1 MTNNKLTKCEYK
13 DFLFKHIY
21 ENENKEKY
29 AYLMGV
35 IDKALEKVPKDYS
48 LHNLDE
54 KKRNETISFS
64 KTEFKAKIHDKA
76 RDEEGIEGGKE
87 RKTREANIALVL
99 CQKKN

>member
-13 DFLFKHIY
+13 DFLYKYIF

-76 RDEEGIEGGKE
+76 RDGEGIEESKE

>member
-54 KKRNETISFS
+54 KKRNEAISFS

-76 RDEEGIEGGKE
+76 RDEEGIEEGKE
-87 RKTREANIALVL
+87 RKTREAKIALVL

>member
-13 DFLFKHIY
+13 DFLYKYIF

-29 AYLMGV
+29 ANLKKL
-35 IDKALEKVPKDYS
+35 IDKELDKVPKDFT

-54 KKRNETISFS
+54 KKKNETISFS

-76 RDEEGIEGGKE
+76 RDEEGIEESKE
-87 RKTREANIALVL
+87 RKTREAKIALVL
-99 CQKKN
+99 CQKKS